1 MSARTALK
9 PPAADRRRVRALLPP
24 LVLLGMVGLAWDWMV
39 RGGFVSE
46 FLVPRPLNVARST
59 VKLFAEVFTG
69 GPAAAHF
76 LTTLNEIVVG
86 FLIAVV
92 IGLFVGVLMS
102 ESERFTR
109 AVKPY
114 VIAFNST
121 PKVAFAP
128 LFIAWF
134 GFGQLPK
141 IVLIVTIST
150 FPVIINTLVG
160 LGATDA
166 TERRLMLSLG
176 ASRWEIFRKLRF
188 PNALPYFFAG
198 LELAIMAASIGA
210 VVGEFS
216 GGNKGLGYITVLAQE
231 AFNVE
236 RTFAT
241 VVVLA
246 IQGVLLHRIVIL
258 IRNRVVFWRYGTRT

>member
-1 MSARTALK
+1 MSTRTAPRQAGVTRQRLQGII
-9 PPAADRRRVRALLPP
+9 PPM
-24 LVLLGMVGLAWDWMV
+24 VLLVAVVLAWDWIV
-39 RGGFVSE
+39 RSGFISE
-46 FLVPRPLNVARST
+46 FLMPRPLDVAQST
-59 VKLFAEVFTG
+59 LGLFGEVFTG
-69 GPAAAHF
+69 GPAAVHF
-76 LTTLNEIVVG
+76 FTTLNEIVVG
-86 FLIAVV
+86 FVIAVV
-92 IGLFVGVLMS
+92 VGLLVGVLMS
-102 ESERFTR
+102 ESERFAR
-109 AVKPY
+109 AIKPY

-141 IVLIVTIST
+141 IILIITIST

-160 LGATDA
+160 LGATDP
-166 TERRLMLSLG
+166 TEVRLMRSLG
-176 ASRWEIFRKLRF
+176 ASRWEIFKKLRF

-198 LELAIMAASIGA
+198 LELAIMTASIGA

-216 GGNKGLGYITVLAQE
+216 GGNQGLGYITVLAQE

-246 IQGVLLHRIVIL
+246 VQGVVLHRIVIL
-258 IRNRVVFWRYGTRT
+258 LRNRVVFWRYGARS